1 MSALLTFA
9 LVSTTVARRRGRS
22 MVDEKR
28 LYQAL
33 GERLRALRESQ
44 HSARGKV
51 TQAKLAEE
59 VGLERTSI
67 TNIERGN
74 QKVPLH
80 VLYRICEVL
89 QVPIGDVLP
98 PLSEI
103 KSTTTESAL
112 EELTF
117 AGRTERVT
125 PHLKQMLAQFIQTE
139 TGDRNDE
146 R

>member
-1 MSALLTFA
+1 MI
-9 LVSTTVARRRGRS
+9 
-22 MVDEKR
+22 DEKR

-33 GERLRALRESQ
+33 GERLKAQRECYQ
-44 HSARGKV
+44 GPRGKL
-51 TQAKLAEE
+51 TQAKLAGE

-74 QKVPLH
+74 QKVPLQ

-89 QVPIGDVLP
+89 QVQISEVLP

-103 KSTTTESAL
+103 KATEAEPLL
-112 EELTF
+112 EEVTF
-117 AGRTERVT
+117 AGRTEKVT
-125 PHLKQMLAQFIQTE
+125 PLVKQKLALLLSG
-139 TGDRNDE
+139 GDGNDA

>member
-1 MSALLTFA
+1 
-9 LVSTTVARRRGRS
+9 
-22 MVDEKR
+22 MVDERR

-33 GERLRALRESQ
+33 GERLKALRESQ
-44 HSARGKV
+44 QSTRGKV

-80 VLYRICEVL
+80 VLYRICEAL
-89 QVPIGDVLP
+89 QVPISEVLP
-98 PLSEI
+98 PLAEV
-103 KSTTTESAL
+103 KSTAAEPAL

-117 AGRTERVT
+117 AGRTEKV
-125 PHLKQMLAQFIQTE
+125 PPLLMQKLAQFID
-139 TGDRNDE
+139 TGDRHDE
-146 R
+146 RKS

>member
-1 MSALLTFA
+1 MVNEKLLY
-9 LVSTTVARRRGRS
+9 
-22 MVDEKR
+22 K
-28 LYQAL
+28 AL

-44 HSARGKV
+44 HSARGRM
-51 TQAKLAEE
+51 TQAELAQD

-80 VLYRICEVL
+80 ALYRICHAL
-89 QVPIGDVLP
+89 QVPIGEVLP

-103 KSTTTESAL
+103 MLGAPAGAL

-117 AGRTERVT
+117 AGRTQQV
-125 PHLKQMLAQFIQTE
+125 PPLLKQRLALLI
-139 TGDRNDE
+139 GDDRRE
-146 R
+146 REN

>member
-1 MSALLTFA
+1 
-9 LVSTTVARRRGRS
+9 

-44 HSARGKV
+44 NSARGKV
-51 TQAKLAEE
+51 TQAKLAED

-80 VLYRICEVL
+80 VLYRICEAL
-89 QVPIGDVLP
+89 QVPISDVLP
-98 PLSEI
+98 PLAEI
-103 KSTTTESAL
+103 KSAVNEPTL

-117 AGRTERVT
+117 GGRTEKVT
-125 PHLKQMLAQFIQTE
+125 PLLKQKLAQFIH

>member
-1 MSALLTFA
+1 
-9 LVSTTVARRRGRS
+9 

-33 GERLRALRESQ
+33 GERLRAVRESQ
-44 HSARGKV
+44 NSARGKV
-51 TQAKLAEE
+51 TQARLAKE

-80 VLYRICEVL
+80 VLYRICEAL
-89 QVPIGDVLP
+89 QVPIGELLP
-98 PLSEI
+98 SLSEI
-103 KSTTTESAL
+103 KSTATEPAL

-117 AGRTERVT
+117 GGRTERVT
-125 PHLKQMLAQFIQTE
+125 PLLKQKLAQFIH

>member
-1 MSALLTFA
+1 
-9 LVSTTVARRRGRS
+9 

-28 LYQAL
+28 LYRAL

-44 HSARGKV
+44 SSVRGKV

-80 VLYRICEVL
+80 VLYRICEAL
-89 QVPIGDVLP
+89 QVPISEVLP
-98 PLSEI
+98 PLAEI
-103 KSTTTESAL
+103 KSAVNEPTL

-117 AGRTERVT
+117 GGRTEKVT
-125 PHLKQMLAQFIQTE
+125 PLLMQKLAQFIN